1 MEVDM
6 LRDVVWMGDS
16 KKRLKEFPNE
26 TQRSMGGALML
37 AQFGGTADNVKPFKG
52 VGSGVFEI
60 VESHQKNAYRMI
72 YAVQISEKIYVLH
85 AFQKKSKT
93 GIKTPKSDVDLV
105 KQRYKQAQELAKD
118 DDAEN

>member
-1 MEVDM
+1 MN
-6 LRDVVWMGDS
+6 LRDVIWMGDS
-16 KKRLKEFPNE
+16 KKRIKEFPKE

-60 VESHQKNAYRMI
+60 VESHHKNAYRMI
-72 YAVQISEKIYVLH
+72 YAVQIGEKIYVLH

-93 GIKTPKSDVDLV
+93 GIKTPKTDVDLV

-118 DDAEN
+118 DDTGH